1 MSKEKICLPTIGMR
15 KIKSVLALLFAFA
28 IWQVV
33 RIFLPQ
39 LNIHPLFGYIYAIIE
54 MRDTVQKTKEF
65 GKLRIKATFVGLFV
79 GLSAIPLSVKFGSIS
94 VIGVQG
100 VIADLVIIMLG
111 ALITLWLAEL
121 FKCKNFCGIAAIIFV
136 ICMVRDH
143 SSQTNIYVYAILRVF
158 QTLLGVFSAWVVN
171 AFIPRREKCTD
182 KN

>member
-1 MSKEKICLPTIGMR
+1 MSIDRIHLPKIGMR
-15 KIKSVLALLFAFA
+15 KVKSVLAALLAFA

-65 GKLRIKATFVGLFV
+65 GRLRIKATFIGLFT
-79 GLSAIPLSVKFGSIS
+79 GLSAMPLSVKYGSFA
-94 VIGVQG
+94 VIGAQG
-100 VIADLVIIMLG
+100 VIVDLVIIMLG
-111 ALITLWLAEL
+111 VLVTLWLAEL

-136 ICMVRDH
+136 ICMVRDKNLEM
-143 SSQTNIYVYAILRVF
+143 NIYIYAILRVF

-171 AFIPRREKCTD
+171 SLVPMHEKCTD